1 MEHRRDEAHG
11 DAAGH
16 RSRVDGI
23 GGPEGGNGAVARVDY
38 ANGID
43 ASGGLLT
50 SARSFDYPNLTI
62 HTTAGYDNVTGLG
75 VPNGLLFL
83 LLV

>member
-1 MEHRRDEAHG
+1 MKH
-11 DAAGH
+11 
-16 RSRVDGI
+16 VDGT
-23 GGPEGGNGAVARVDY
+23 VARVDY

-43 ASGGLLT
+43 ASAGLLT